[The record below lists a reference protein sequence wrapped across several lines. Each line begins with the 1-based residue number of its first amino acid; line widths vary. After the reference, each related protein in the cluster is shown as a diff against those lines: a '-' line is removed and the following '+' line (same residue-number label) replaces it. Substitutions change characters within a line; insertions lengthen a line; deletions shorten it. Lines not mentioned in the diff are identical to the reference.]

1 MVLGPRD
8 LSSSALSVDGRKL
21 IAVVFAD
28 MAGYSRLIGL
38 NDVDTIGRL
47 QELRS
52 DLIDP
57 ALARHRGTL
66 VSTAGD
72 SLMITFDSIIAA
84 VRFAVDVQRGVPD
97 FDGDY
102 PPDRQVR
109 FRMSINVGDVI
120 SHGTNLHGEG
130 VNIAARLQAICPPG
144 AICVSR
150 VVRDHVGNRLGLG
163 FKEMGAVDLKN
174 IARPTEAFLLELLPS
189 PATPQL
195 VLPNGPPRRAVV
207 LVTIALLCVLV
218 VGGLLAMAKLPLGS
232 DTSPTP
238 AVAAQPPDSGLPPL
252 SIAVLPFANLSGD
265 PEQAYLADGI
275 SEDLTTDLSHLEHA
289 FVISR
294 QSAFTYRGKS
304 VDVRDVGRQ
313 LGVRY
318 VLEGSV
324 RKINASVRITAQ
336 LVATDTGAHLWA
348 EHFDKLTSQLGE
360 GQDDIVARI
369 AAALDVRMVNVESA
383 RRARSQSG
391 TPAAFDL
398 VLRARSI
405 LLEPV
410 SDDRDYIA
418 LGLFLQALRV
428 DASSVPAMAGAAAL
442 LAGRF
447 TARNTLGFVKL
458 MKRASGLLALA
469 EQQAPGSP
477 DVLVAKFV
485 LLQRE
490 GRYEEALEIF
500 RHLLDVDSSASSMI
514 LQVGL
519 RWDWIYNSAS
529 LPLLQKTIQL
539 NPRSNGLQYLQTSFA
554 HALLLAD
561 RSEEAR
567 NILLQTLALP
577 PRPPMPAAN
586 DEAAE
591 QWRNIAHMFL
601 AIADVRTGRIDEAQ
615 RLVKQTLEAPSM
627 QDYSVR
633 SFLRSL
639 RKYEDTEIVLQEQ
652 RSAED
657 LRRAGL
663 RDHLD
668 EDADSG
674 VLSTNQLQ
682 DITRL
687 FSPTPMT
694 IPGGRMVR
702 TPEVVEMLATQKPLV
717 LATTSDVPTLPNSI
731 YVNGASTGDWH
742 DTRQAKLKRLM
753 QKLTQSDLRRSI
765 IVFAFNINRWT
776 SRNLALRLIAL
787 GYTNVSW
794 YRGGWE
800 AWEASGQPTG
810 PLADRQEFD

>member
-1 MVLGPRD
+1 MVPDPRD
-8 LSSSALSVDGRKL
+8 LPASALSVDSRKL

-28 MAGYSRLIGL
+28 MVGYSRLIGL
-38 NDVDTIGRL
+38 DDADTIGRL
-47 QELRS
+47 RELRG

-57 ALARHRGTL
+57 ALARHGGTL
-66 VSTAGD
+66 VNTAGD

-84 VRFAVDVQRGVPD
+84 VRFAVDMQRGVPD

-102 PPDRQVR
+102 PPDRQMR
-109 FRMSINVGDVI
+109 FRMGINVGDVI
-120 SHGTNLHGEG
+120 PHGTNLHGEG

-174 IARPTEAFLLELLPS
+174 IARPTEAFLLELLPPAATS
-189 PATPQL
+189 PLA
-195 VLPNGPPRRAVV
+195 LPNRPARRTMA
-207 LVTIALLCVLV
+207 LAGAALLCAIVI
-218 VGGLLAMAKLPLGS
+218 GGLLSVTRLHLRP
-232 DTSPTP
+232 DTSPPP
-238 AVAAQPPDSGLPPL
+238 AVAAQPADSDLPPL

-265 PEQAYLADGI
+265 AEQAYLADGI
-275 SEDLTTDLSHLEHA
+275 SEDLTTDLSHLDHA

-294 QSAFTYRGKS
+294 ESAFSYRGKS
-304 VDVRDVGRQ
+304 IDVRDIGRQ

-324 RKINASVRITAQ
+324 RKINALVRITAQ
-336 LVATDTGAHLWA
+336 LIATDTGAHLWA
-348 EHFDKLTSQLGE
+348 EHFDKPLSELRE

-369 AAALDVRMVNVESA
+369 ATALNVRMVNVEIA

-398 VLRARSI
+398 VLRARSV

-410 SDDRDYIA
+410 SNDRDYIA
-418 LGLFLQALRV
+418 LGLLMQALRV
-428 DASSVPAMAGAAAL
+428 DASSVPAMAGVAAL

-447 TARNTLGFVKL
+447 TAPNTSSFVKL
-458 MKRASGLLALA
+458 MKRASELLAVA

-477 DVLVAKFV
+477 DVLVAKFA

-490 GRYEEALEIF
+490 RREEEALEVY

-514 LQVGL
+514 LQIGL
-519 RWDWIYNSAS
+519 HWNWIYNPAAI
-529 LPLLQKTIQL
+529 PLLQKTIQL
-539 NPRSNGLQYLQTSFA
+539 NPRSSGLRYLQTNFA

-567 NILLQTLALP
+567 NALLQVIALP
-577 PRPPMPAAN
+577 PLTLAA
-586 DEAAE
+586 DDDPAE
-591 QWRNIAHMFL
+591 QWRNIARMFL
-601 AIADVRTGRIDEAQ
+601 AIADVRTGHVDEAQ
-615 RLVKQTLEAPSM
+615 RIVKQTLEAPSM
-627 QDYSVR
+627 RDYSVR
-633 SFLRSL
+633 SFLRGL

-652 RSAED
+652 RFAED

-674 VLSTNQLQ
+674 VSSTNQLQ
-682 DITRL
+682 DTTRL
-687 FSPTPMT
+687 YSPTPMT

-702 TPEVVEMLATQKPLV
+702 TPEVVDMLATQKPLV
-717 LATTSDVPTLPNSI
+717 LATTSDVPTLPNAI
-731 YVNGASTGDWH
+731 FVNGVSTGDWH
-742 DTRQAKLKRLM
+742 DTRQAKLRRLM
-753 QKLTQSDLRRSI
+753 QELTQSDFHRPI

-800 AWEASGQPTG
+800 AWEASGQPAG
-810 PLADRQEFD
+810 PLAERRELD